1 MYRDTGLSSACG
13 IIVYLPVTMRTIL
26 TAIFCYF
33 SLTGLLAQV
42 QESDLVQFSG
52 VVVTGDII
60 RAVPFVNIRIKGTHR
75 GTTSDPYGFFSLVA
89 RKGDVI
95 QFSAVGFK
103 KGSYHIPDT
112 LSASRYSLVQIMTND
127 TILLKET
134 VIYPW
139 PTPEQFK
146 QAFVW
151 NKIPDDDLTI
161 AQKNLDK
168 MEMRE
173 RARAMPMDGSMN
185 YRNYM
190 DNQVSKLYYRG
201 QAQPIPLF
209 NPFAWAEFIKAWKR
223 GDFKRKE

>member
-1 MYRDTGLSSACG
+1 MNHLRALFVIVLLLSGSQ
-13 IIVYLPVTMRTIL
+13 L
-26 TAIFCYF
+26 F
-33 SLTGLLAQV
+33 AQTPD
-42 QESDLVQFSG
+42 EDLVQFSG
-52 VVVTGDII
+52 MIVASDSLE
-60 RAVPFVNIRIKGTHR
+60 AVPYVNIKIKGLNR
-75 GTTSDPYGFFSLVA
+75 GTTSDFYGFFSLVA

-103 KGSYHIPDT
+103 KGEYLIPDT
-112 LSASRYSLVQIMTND
+112 LRSNRYSLVHIMTND

-139 PTPEQFK
+139 PTKEQFRH
-146 QAFVW
+146 AFVW

-161 AQKNLDK
+161 AQRNLDK

-173 RARAMPMDGSMN
+173 RARMMPMDGSMN

-201 QAQPIPLF
+201 QAQPITVF

-223 GDFKRKE
+223 GDFKRKD

>member
-1 MYRDTGLSSACG
+1 MAKKRL
-13 IIVYLPVTMRTIL
+13 YLPAIMKKLWTI
-26 TAIFCYF
+26 IFLLLF
-33 SLTGLLAQV
+33 SGVVQVVAQ
-42 QESDLVQFSG
+42 SPDDDLVQFSG
-52 VVVTGDII
+52 MIVTGDSLDP
-60 RAVPFVNIRIKGTHR
+60 VPYVNIKIKGVNR
-75 GTTSDPYGFFSLVA
+75 GTISDAFGFFSLVA
-89 RKGDVI
+89 RKGDEI
-95 QFSAVGFK
+95 HFTAVGFK
-103 KGSYHIPDT
+103 PGKYLIPDT
-112 LSASRYSLVQIMTND
+112 LQSNRYSLVQIMTND

-139 PTPEQFK
+139 PTKEQFR
-146 QAFVW
+146 QAFVK
-151 NKIPDDDLTI
+151 NKVPDDDLTI
-161 AQKNLDK
+161 AQRNLDK

-223 GDFKRKE
+223 GDFKRKD

>member
-1 MYRDTGLSSACG
+1 VL
-13 IIVYLPVTMRTIL
+13 YLPSAMNHLRALFVL
-26 TAIFCYF
+26 V
-33 SLTGLLAQV
+33 LLLSGSQLFAQTPD
-42 QESDLVQFSG
+42 EDLVQFSG
-52 VVVTGDII
+52 MIVASDSLE
-60 RAVPFVNIRIKGTHR
+60 AVPYVNIRIKGLNR
-75 GTTSDPYGFFSLVA
+75 GTTSDFYGFFSLVA

-103 KGSYHIPDT
+103 KGEYLIPDT
-112 LSASRYSLVQIMTND
+112 LRSNRYSLVHIMTND

-139 PTPEQFK
+139 PTKEQFRH
-146 QAFVW
+146 AFVW

-161 AQKNLDK
+161 AQRNLDK

-201 QAQPIPLF
+201 QAQPITVF

-223 GDFKRKE
+223 GDFKRKD

>member
-1 MYRDTGLSSACG
+1 MINSRILIVILFLLSG
-13 IIVYLPVTMRTIL
+13 TQL
-26 TAIFCYF
+26 F
-33 SLTGLLAQV
+33 AQRV
-42 QESDLVQFSG
+42 DADLVQFSG
-52 VVVTGDII
+52 MIVASDSLQ
-60 RAVPFVNIRIKGTHR
+60 AVPYVNIKVKGTNR
-75 GTTSDPYGFFSLVA
+75 GTTSDFYGFFSLVA

-95 QFSAVGFK
+95 QFSAMGFK
-103 KGSYHIPDT
+103 KGSYTIPDT
-112 LSASRYSLVQIMTND
+112 LRSNRYSLVHIMSQD

-139 PTPEQFK
+139 PTPEQFRH
-146 QAFVW
+146 AFVW
-151 NKIPDDDLTI
+151 DKIPDDDLTI
-161 AQKNLDK
+161 AQKNLDR

-201 QAQPIPLF
+201 QAQPIPIF

-223 GDFKRKE
+223 GDFKRKD

>member
-1 MYRDTGLSSACG
+1 MNRLRALFVLVLLLSGSQ
-13 IIVYLPVTMRTIL
+13 L
-26 TAIFCYF
+26 F
-33 SLTGLLAQV
+33 AQTPD
-42 QESDLVQFSG
+42 EDLVQFSG
-52 VVVTGDII
+52 MIVASDSLE
-60 RAVPFVNIRIKGTHR
+60 AVPYVNIRIKGLNR
-75 GTTSDPYGFFSLVA
+75 GTTSDFYGFFSLVA

-103 KGSYHIPDT
+103 KGEYLIPDT
-112 LSASRYSLVQIMTND
+112 LRSNRYSLVHIMTND

-139 PTPEQFK
+139 PTKEQFRH
-146 QAFVW
+146 AFVW

-161 AQKNLDK
+161 AQRNLDK
-168 MEMRE
+168 MELRE
-173 RARAMPMDGSMN
+173 RARMMPMDGSMN

-201 QAQPIPLF
+201 QAQPITVF

-223 GDFKRKE
+223 GDFKRKD

>member
-1 MYRDTGLSSACG
+1 ML
-13 IIVYLPVTMRTIL
+13 YLPSTMNHLHIL
-26 TAIFCYF
+26 FV
-33 SLTGLLAQV
+33 LVLLLSGSQLFAQTPDD
-42 QESDLVQFSG
+42 DLVQFSG
-52 VVVTGDII
+52 MIVASDSLE
-60 RAVPFVNIRIKGTHR
+60 AVPYVNIRIKGLNR
-75 GTTSDPYGFFSLVA
+75 GTTSDFYGFFSLVA

-103 KGSYHIPDT
+103 KGEYIIPDT
-112 LSASRYSLVQIMTND
+112 LRSNRYSLVHIMTND

-139 PTPEQFK
+139 PTKEQFR

-161 AQKNLDK
+161 AQRNLDK

-173 RARAMPMDGSMN
+173 RARAMSMDGSMN

-201 QAQPIPLF
+201 QAQPITVF

-223 GDFKRKE
+223 GDFKRKD

>member
-1 MYRDTGLSSACG
+1 MINFRSL
-13 IIVYLPVTMRTIL
+13 IIVLIL
-26 TAIFCYF
+26 LSGTEIF
-33 SLTGLLAQV
+33 AQRV
-42 QESDLVQFSG
+42 DADLVQFSG
-52 VVVTGDII
+52 MVVASDSLQ
-60 RAVPFVNIRIKGTHR
+60 AVPYVNISVKGTNR
-75 GTTSDPYGFFSLVA
+75 GTTSDFYGFFSLVA

-95 QFSAVGFK
+95 QFSAMGFK
-103 KGSYHIPDT
+103 KGSYAIPDT
-112 LSASRYSLVQIMTND
+112 LRSNRYSLVHIMAQD

-139 PTPEQFK
+139 PTPEQFRH
-146 QAFVW
+146 AFVW
-151 NKIPDDDLTI
+151 DEIPDDDLTI
-161 AQKNLDK
+161 AQKNLDR

-201 QAQPIPLF
+201 QAQPITVF

-223 GDFKRKE
+223 GDFKRKD

>member
-1 MYRDTGLSSACG
+1 MNHLRALFVLVLLLSGSQ
-13 IIVYLPVTMRTIL
+13 L
-26 TAIFCYF
+26 F
-33 SLTGLLAQV
+33 AQTPD
-42 QESDLVQFSG
+42 EDLVQFSG
-52 VVVTGDII
+52 MIVASDSLE
-60 RAVPFVNIRIKGTHR
+60 AVPYVNIKIKGLNR
-75 GTTSDPYGFFSLVA
+75 GTTSDFYGFFSLVA

-103 KGSYHIPDT
+103 KGEYLIPDT
-112 LSASRYSLVQIMTND
+112 LRSNRYSLVHIMTND

-139 PTPEQFK
+139 PTKEQFRH
-146 QAFVW
+146 AFVW

-161 AQKNLDK
+161 AQRNLDK

-201 QAQPIPLF
+201 QAQPITVF

-223 GDFKRKE
+223 GDFKRKD

>member
-1 MYRDTGLSSACG
+1 MINSRTFIIILFLLSGIRIFAQRADT
-13 IIVYLPVTMRTIL
+13 
-26 TAIFCYF
+26 
-33 SLTGLLAQV
+33 
-42 QESDLVQFSG
+42 DLVQFSG
-52 VVVTGDII
+52 MVVASDSLQ
-60 RAVPFVNIRIKGTHR
+60 AVPYVNIKVKGTNR
-75 GTTSDPYGFFSLVA
+75 GTTSDFYGFFSLVA

-95 QFSAVGFK
+95 QFSAMGFK
-103 KGSYHIPDT
+103 KGSYTIPDT
-112 LSASRYSLVQIMTND
+112 LRANHYSLVHIMTQD

-139 PTPEQFK
+139 PTPEQFRH
-146 QAFVW
+146 AFVW
-151 NKIPDDDLTI
+151 DKIPDDDLTI
-161 AQKNLDK
+161 AQKNLDR

-223 GDFKRKE
+223 GDFKRKD

>member
-1 MYRDTGLSSACG
+1 MNHLRVLFVLVLLLSGSQ
-13 IIVYLPVTMRTIL
+13 L
-26 TAIFCYF
+26 F
-33 SLTGLLAQV
+33 AQTPD
-42 QESDLVQFSG
+42 EDLVQFSG
-52 VVVTGDII
+52 MIVASDSLE
-60 RAVPFVNIRIKGTHR
+60 AVPYVNIKIKGLNR
-75 GTTSDPYGFFSLVA
+75 GTTSDFYGFFSLVA

-103 KGSYHIPDT
+103 KGEYLIPDT
-112 LSASRYSLVQIMTND
+112 LRSNRYSLVHIMTND

-139 PTPEQFK
+139 PTKEQFRH
-146 QAFVW
+146 AFVW

-161 AQKNLDK
+161 AHRNLDK

-201 QAQPIPLF
+201 QAQPITVF

-223 GDFKRKE
+223 GDFKRKD

>member
-1 MYRDTGLSSACG
+1 ML
-13 IIVYLPVTMRTIL
+13 YLPSAMNHLRALFVL
-26 TAIFCYF
+26 V
-33 SLTGLLAQV
+33 LLLSGSQLFAQTPD
-42 QESDLVQFSG
+42 EDLVQFSG
-52 VVVTGDII
+52 MIVASDSLE
-60 RAVPFVNIRIKGTHR
+60 AVPYVNIRIKGLNR
-75 GTTSDPYGFFSLVA
+75 GTTSDFYGFFSLVA

-103 KGSYHIPDT
+103 KGEYLIPDT
-112 LSASRYSLVQIMTND
+112 LRSNRYSLVHIMTND

-139 PTPEQFK
+139 PTKEQFRH
-146 QAFVW
+146 AFVW

-161 AQKNLDK
+161 AQRNLDK

-201 QAQPIPLF
+201 QAQPITVF

-223 GDFKRKE
+223 GDFKRKD

>member
-1 MYRDTGLSSACG
+1 MNHLRPLLLLVLLLSGSQ
-13 IIVYLPVTMRTIL
+13 L
-26 TAIFCYF
+26 F
-33 SLTGLLAQV
+33 AQTPD
-42 QESDLVQFSG
+42 EDLVQFSG
-52 VVVTGDII
+52 MIVASDSLE
-60 RAVPFVNIRIKGTHR
+60 AVPYVNIRIKGLNR
-75 GTTSDPYGFFSLVA
+75 GTTSDFYGFFSLVA

-103 KGSYHIPDT
+103 KGEYRIPDT
-112 LSASRYSLVQIMTND
+112 LRSNRYSLVHIMTND

-139 PTPEQFK
+139 PTKEQFRH
-146 QAFVW
+146 AFVW

-161 AQKNLDK
+161 AQRNLDK

-201 QAQPIPLF
+201 QAQPITVF

-223 GDFKRKE
+223 GDFKRKD

>member
-1 MYRDTGLSSACG
+1 MRNFLIALFLSLFAASGL
-13 IIVYLPVTMRTIL
+13 V
-26 TAIFCYF
+26 
-33 SLTGLLAQV
+33 AQ
-42 QESDLVQFSG
+42 EANHDIVQFSG
-52 VVVTGDII
+52 IVVTGDSI
-60 RAVPFVNIRIKGTHR
+60 RAVPYVNIRIKGYNR
-75 GTTSDPYGFFSLVA
+75 GTTSDLYGFFSLVA

-103 KGSYHIPDT
+103 KGEYRIPDT
-112 LSASRYSLVQIMTND
+112 LSGSRYSLVQIMTND

-151 NKIPDDDLTI
+151 NKIPDDELTI

-173 RARAMPMDGSMN
+173 RGKAMPMDGSMN

-190 DNQVSKLYYRG
+190 DNQVSRLYYRG
-201 QAQPIPLF
+201 QVQPIPLF
-209 NPFAWAEFIKAWKR
+209 NPFAWAEFVKAWKR
-223 GDFKRKE
+223 GDFKRKD

>member
-1 MYRDTGLSSACG
+1 MINSRTFIIILFLLSGTRIFAQRADT
-13 IIVYLPVTMRTIL
+13 
-26 TAIFCYF
+26 
-33 SLTGLLAQV
+33 
-42 QESDLVQFSG
+42 DLVQFSG
-52 VVVTGDII
+52 MVVASDSLQ
-60 RAVPFVNIRIKGTHR
+60 AVPYVNIKVKGTNR
-75 GTTSDPYGFFSLVA
+75 GTTSDFYGFFSLVA

-95 QFSAVGFK
+95 QFSAMGFK
-103 KGSYHIPDT
+103 KGSYTIPDT
-112 LSASRYSLVQIMTND
+112 LRANHYSLVHIMTQD

-139 PTPEQFK
+139 PTPEQFRH
-146 QAFVW
+146 AFVW
-151 NKIPDDDLTI
+151 DKIPDDDLTI
-161 AQKNLDK
+161 AQKNLDR

-223 GDFKRKE
+223 GDFKRKD

>member
-1 MYRDTGLSSACG
+1 MNHLRALFVLVLLLSGSQ
-13 IIVYLPVTMRTIL
+13 L
-26 TAIFCYF
+26 F
-33 SLTGLLAQV
+33 AQTPD
-42 QESDLVQFSG
+42 EDLVQFSG
-52 VVVTGDII
+52 MIVASDSLE
-60 RAVPFVNIRIKGTHR
+60 AVPYVNIKIKGLNR
-75 GTTSDPYGFFSLVA
+75 GTTSDFYGFFSLVA

-103 KGSYHIPDT
+103 KGEYLIPDT
-112 LSASRYSLVQIMTND
+112 LRSNRYSLVHIMTND

-139 PTPEQFK
+139 PTKEQFRH
-146 QAFVW
+146 AFVW

-161 AQKNLDK
+161 AQRNLDK

-173 RARAMPMDGSMN
+173 RARMMPMDGSMN

-201 QAQPIPLF
+201 QAQPITVF

-223 GDFKRKE
+223 GDFKRKD

>member
-1 MYRDTGLSSACG
+1 M
-13 IIVYLPVTMRTIL
+13 
-26 TAIFCYF
+26 
-33 SLTGLLAQV
+33 AQV

-52 VVVTGDII
+52 VVVAGDSI
-60 RAVPFVNIRIKGTHR
+60 RAVPFVNIRIKGSNR
-75 GTTSDPYGFFSLVA
+75 GTTSDLYGFFSLVA

-103 KGSYHIPDT
+103 KGSYRIPDT

-161 AQKNLDK
+161 ARKNLDK

-173 RARAMPMDGSMN
+173 RALAMPMDGSMN

>member
-1 MYRDTGLSSACG
+1 ML
-13 IIVYLPVTMRTIL
+13 YLPPSMKLVRIL
-26 TAIFCYF
+26 PFVVLML
-33 SLTGLLAQV
+33 SGLPAVAQTPD
-42 QESDLVQFSG
+42 SDLVQFSG
-52 VVVTGDII
+52 MVVASDSLE
-60 RAVPFVNIRIKGTHR
+60 AVPYVNIKIKGFNR
-75 GTTSDPYGFFSLVA
+75 GTTSDFFGFFSLVA

-103 KGSYHIPDT
+103 KGEYEIPDT
-112 LSASRYSLVQIMTND
+112 LRSNHYSLVHIMTND

-139 PTPEQFK
+139 PTKEQFR

-151 NKIPDDDLTI
+151 DKIPDDDLVI

-185 YRNYM
+185 YRNYI

-201 QAQPIPLF
+201 QAQPITIF

-223 GDFKRKE
+223 GDFKKKN

>member
-1 MYRDTGLSSACG
+1 MNHLRALFVLVLLLSGSQ
-13 IIVYLPVTMRTIL
+13 L
-26 TAIFCYF
+26 F
-33 SLTGLLAQV
+33 AQTPD
-42 QESDLVQFSG
+42 EDLVQFSG
-52 VVVTGDII
+52 MIVASDSLE
-60 RAVPFVNIRIKGTHR
+60 AVPYVNIRIKGLNR
-75 GTTSDPYGFFSLVA
+75 GTTSDFYGFFSLVA
-89 RKGDVI
+89 HKGDVI

-103 KGSYHIPDT
+103 KGEYLIPDT
-112 LSASRYSLVQIMTND
+112 LRSNRYSLVHIMTND

-139 PTPEQFK
+139 PTKEQFRH
-146 QAFVW
+146 AFVW

-161 AQKNLDK
+161 AQRNLDK

-201 QAQPIPLF
+201 QAQPITVF

-223 GDFKRKE
+223 GDFKRKD

>member
-1 MYRDTGLSSACG
+1 MNHLRALFVLVLLLSGSQ
-13 IIVYLPVTMRTIL
+13 L
-26 TAIFCYF
+26 F
-33 SLTGLLAQV
+33 AQTP
-42 QESDLVQFSG
+42 EDDLVQFSG
-52 VVVTGDII
+52 MIVASDSLE
-60 RAVPFVNIRIKGTHR
+60 AVPYVNIKIKGLNR
-75 GTTSDPYGFFSLVA
+75 GTTSDFYGFFSLVA

-103 KGSYHIPDT
+103 KGEYLIPDT
-112 LSASRYSLVQIMTND
+112 LRSNRYSLVHIMTND

-139 PTPEQFK
+139 PTKEQFRH
-146 QAFVW
+146 AFVW

-161 AQKNLDK
+161 AQRNLDK

-173 RARAMPMDGSMN
+173 RARMMPMDGSMN

-201 QAQPIPLF
+201 QAQPITVF

-223 GDFKRKE
+223 GDFKRKD

>member
-1 MYRDTGLSSACG
+1 MNHLRTLFVLVLLLSGSQ
-13 IIVYLPVTMRTIL
+13 L
-26 TAIFCYF
+26 F
-33 SLTGLLAQV
+33 AQTPDD
-42 QESDLVQFSG
+42 DLVQFSG
-52 VVVTGDII
+52 MIVASDSLE
-60 RAVPFVNIRIKGTHR
+60 AVPYVNIRIKGLNR
-75 GTTSDPYGFFSLVA
+75 GTTSDFYGFFSLVA
-89 RKGDVI
+89 RKGDII

-103 KGSYHIPDT
+103 KGEYLIPDT
-112 LSASRYSLVQIMTND
+112 LRSNRYSLVHIMTND

-139 PTPEQFK
+139 PTKEQFRH
-146 QAFVW
+146 AFVW

-161 AQKNLDK
+161 AQRNLDK

-173 RARAMPMDGSMN
+173 RARMMPMDGSMN

-201 QAQPIPLF
+201 QAQPITVF

-223 GDFKRKE
+223 GDFKRKD

>member
-1 MYRDTGLSSACG
+1 VL
-13 IIVYLPVTMRTIL
+13 YLPSAMNHLRALFVL
-26 TAIFCYF
+26 V
-33 SLTGLLAQV
+33 LLLSGSKLFAQTPD
-42 QESDLVQFSG
+42 EDLVQFSG
-52 VVVTGDII
+52 MIVASDSLE
-60 RAVPFVNIRIKGTHR
+60 AVPYVNIRIKGLNR
-75 GTTSDPYGFFSLVA
+75 GTTSDFYGFFSLVA

-103 KGSYHIPDT
+103 KGEYLIPDT
-112 LSASRYSLVQIMTND
+112 LRSNRYSLVHIMTND

-139 PTPEQFK
+139 PTKEQFRH
-146 QAFVW
+146 AFVW

-161 AQKNLDK
+161 AQRNLDK

-201 QAQPIPLF
+201 QAQPITVF

-223 GDFKRKE
+223 GDFKRKD

>member
-1 MYRDTGLSSACG
+1 MNHLRTLFVLILLLSGSQ
-13 IIVYLPVTMRTIL
+13 L
-26 TAIFCYF
+26 F
-33 SLTGLLAQV
+33 AQTPD
-42 QESDLVQFSG
+42 EDLVQFSG
-52 VVVTGDII
+52 MIVASDSLE
-60 RAVPFVNIRIKGTHR
+60 AVPYVNIKIKGLNR
-75 GTTSDPYGFFSLVA
+75 GTTSDFYGFFSLVA

-103 KGSYHIPDT
+103 KGEYLIPDT
-112 LSASRYSLVQIMTND
+112 LRSNRYSLVHIMTND

-139 PTPEQFK
+139 PTKEQFRH
-146 QAFVW
+146 AFVW

-161 AQKNLDK
+161 AQRNLDK

-173 RARAMPMDGSMN
+173 RARMMPMDGSMN

-201 QAQPIPLF
+201 QAQPITVF

-223 GDFKRKE
+223 GDFKRKD